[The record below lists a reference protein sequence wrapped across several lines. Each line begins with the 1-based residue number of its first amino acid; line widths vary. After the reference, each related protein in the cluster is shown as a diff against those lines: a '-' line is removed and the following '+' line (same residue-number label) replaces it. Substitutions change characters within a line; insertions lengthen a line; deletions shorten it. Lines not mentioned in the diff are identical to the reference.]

1 MNSDSSLPSI
11 SPIDL
16 PIAPDEQI
24 PSDEGRDVPQ
34 VRLKGEGGRLLLMLP
49 PELDTPS
56 APNTWTEVCQQLQ
69 QRLIAGERFWQPQT
83 SVHLMTRD
91 RLLDGRQIQTIAD
104 ILTEA
109 QLILKR
115 VYTSRRQTA
124 VAATM
129 AGFSVE
135 QQSPIAQLNVTQP
148 NLPKEGKALVEPLYI
163 QSTVRSG
170 TEIRHPGTVVVLGD
184 INPGGSIVAEGD
196 VLVWGALRGIAQA
209 GSAGNGLCLIMALR
223 LEPTQIRIADFVA
236 RAPEAPAQYQ
246 PEVAYVSEG
255 GIRIVRAADFSRDR
269 PT

>member
-1 MNSDSSLPSI
+1 MNSDSSLPSLSTSS
-11 SPIDL
+11 SP
-16 PIAPDEQI
+16 APDEQM

-34 VRLKGEGGRLLLMLP
+34 VRLKGEGGRLLLLLP

-56 APNTWTEVCQQLQ
+56 APNTWTEVCRQLQ
-69 QRLIAGERFWQPQT
+69 QRLMAGERFWQPHT
-83 SVHLMTRD
+83 PVHLMTRD
-91 RLLDGRQIQTIAD
+91 RLLDGRQLQTIAD
-104 ILTEA
+104 TLTDA

-115 VYTSRRQTA
+115 VYTNRRQTA

-135 QQSPIAQLNVTQP
+135 QQPIAQLSVTQSNP
-148 NLPKEGKALVEPLYI
+148 PPEGKALVEPLYI

-170 TEIRHPGTVVVLGD
+170 VEIRHPGTVVVLGD
-184 INPGGSIVAEGD
+184 VNPGGSIVAEGD
-196 VLVWGALRGIAQA
+196 VLVWGTLRGLAQA

-269 PT
+269 PI